1 MTQSLASW
9 SMYSSCLRKLK
20 TLMAVF
26 IFKALYFPFLSIWSM
41 PCLPGFCISEM
52 YRRVNNLK
60 KMLFPYLIPVFAGGT
75 FTPTSSLLLPS
86 RHQPSCWRQSA
97 GLGADPIAWA
107 WLGSTRRGG
116 PSPTRRASKTTLQ
129 IHKPTCS
136 SLPPEAR
143 GSGVL
148 HQIRSTKMRVDL

>member
-20 TLMAVF
+20 TLMAV
-26 IFKALYFPFLSIWSM
+26 LFLKPYLFLFSIWST
-41 PCLPGFCISEM
+41 PCFPGFSISEM

-60 KMLFPYLIPVFAGGT
+60 KMLFPYLIPVFARGT

-86 RHQPSCWRQSA
+86 RHQPSCRRQSA
-97 GLGADPIAWA
+97 GLRADPIAWA
-107 WLGSTRRGG
+107 WLRSTRRGG
-116 PSPTRRASKTTLQ
+116 PSSTRRASKTTLQ
-129 IHKPTCS
+129 IRKPTCS
-136 SLPPEAR
+136 SLLPEAR

-148 HQIRSTKMRVDL
+148 HQIRSTEMRVDL